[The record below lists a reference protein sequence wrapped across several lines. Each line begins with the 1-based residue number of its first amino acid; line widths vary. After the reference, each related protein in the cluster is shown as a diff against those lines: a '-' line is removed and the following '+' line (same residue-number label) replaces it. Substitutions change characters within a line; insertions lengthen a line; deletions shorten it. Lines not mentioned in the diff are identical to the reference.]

1 MDLPP
6 IDVTG
11 ADILKLPVT
20 PRTPV
25 SDERLL
31 HSVPYNACIHFN
43 GPFEVDDKAG
53 KCKCL
58 RCGGEVSPMFVL
70 HELMRQESTWMR
82 TRAAYQDEMKR
93 LDERS
98 STKCQHCGQMTRIS
112 RR

>member
-20 PRTPV
+20 PRAPV

-31 HSVPYNACIHFN
+31 HSN

-70 HELMRQESTWMR
+70 EQLMRQESTWMR
-82 TRAAYQDEMKR
+82 TRAAYQDKMKR